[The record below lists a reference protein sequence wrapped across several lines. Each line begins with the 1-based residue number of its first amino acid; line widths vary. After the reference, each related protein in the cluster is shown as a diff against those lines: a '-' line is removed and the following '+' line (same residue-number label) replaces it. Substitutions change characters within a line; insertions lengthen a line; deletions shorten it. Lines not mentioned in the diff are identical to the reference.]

1 MNKKTTA
8 KNILLLQKLVL
19 LGLCVGIVIFLIC
32 ISIYRPW
39 KYNGLKTTVGYGL
52 NEHQVVPNDF
62 FEYCDNEVLYHPY
75 NLHMI
80 SERRAY
86 LISKSIKYG
95 LYGLL
100 GVFIIGILFL
110 YIIPAQKRLNA
121 IGKG

>member
-52 NEHQVVPNDF
+52 
-62 FEYCDNEVLYHPY
+62 
-75 NLHMI
+75 
-80 SERRAY
+80 
-86 LISKSIKYG
+86 
-95 LYGLL
+95 YGLL